1 MAAAGSSDEVTL
13 TGVNT
18 FTGPVTI
25 NAGSLRVT
33 EAAQLG
39 ADDTAISV
47 AGSTAALRLDG
58 SAGAIELPET
68 HAFTISNPSNEG
80 ALVNEAGDNVIA
92 GDLLL
97 GAGVGGSRITL
108 AGGSLRVGGVIRN
121 TYTSRGLE
129 ITGGG
134 DAQFDGG
141 LDNGGVGLSFSG
153 FTKNGGGTV
162 RIPGPVNIAGGIT
175 HNAGRLVLNGPV
187 ALGGSLSVA
196 SGAVLTGYG
205 TVRAPTSVSGI
216 LSPGDDTGTLSF
228 ESNLTFQATAR
239 LRWEL
244 GTHTV
249 TNTDRVLAANLSV
262 TGGAKI
268 DVALTN
274 AGSHVN
280 FAHAF
285 WRSNRVWNVVTAT
298 NIVGAFSMGATSADA
313 VGHAASTYGSFSL
326 QNTATNVNLLWT
338 PLPGFPVVYEPT
350 VAITAPS
357 TNPYV
362 LPAGVF
368 SLQLSAVVSNGGGTL
383 LGTTWSQ
390 ISDDGEVSFA
400 DASDPNTQVEFSAPG
415 DYTLRLTVSNEAG
428 NASADVQITA
438 SGLPLYYESRIVFSN
453 YPRNETLTNF
463 PVLLV
468 FDTNIP
474 GFTYDDFQTADGAD
488 LRVLADDGV
497 TPLNFEIEQWNPAGR
512 SYVWVQVPYFTNDC
526 AVRARWADPAAAG
539 VPDSAGNGATWSNG
553 FLGVWHL
560 AETNGPHLD
569 GSPNLATARVTQV
582 SVQGTAAG
590 IAGGADSFNGT
601 NDYVSLPDMG
611 ANARV
616 TVECWV
622 KLNDV
627 PAGSDIG
634 LVSSDP
640 WSAGITH
647 FKTDNGLRLKA
658 QILSAGTIASSSNLL
673 AVGNWFYAAYTIAGN
688 ASTDFTIFFN
698 GAPIGSAAGSTN
710 NLLADVNLAREYN
723 GRYLN
728 AIMDEVRISSVARST
743 NWIWATYQNIAS
755 NAAFAS
761 YGAVTI
767 PSNNPPALAAIP
779 PQTMGVGQWLYI
791 TNAATDADAPPQSL
805 TYRLEPPDAEATM
818 DSTSGLFTWRA
829 PVTSSGTTN
838 RFTITATDNG
848 SPRLT
853 ATQEFQV
860 IVGPLTNDVA
870 VANLTHSS
878 EGFGFQISGAAGPD
892 YWLEASTN
900 LAAWEA
906 VTGTNSPAPPF
917 TLQAPVGTNIPQRY
931 YRLRLG
937 P

>member
-1 MAAAGSSDEVTL
+1 MRPATISSRATC
-13 TGVNT
+13 GW
-18 FTGPVTI
+18 
-25 NAGSLRVT
+25 
-33 EAAQLG
+33 G
-39 ADDTAISV
+39 AD
-47 AGSTAALRLDG
+47 
-58 SAGAIELPET
+58 
-68 HAFTISNPSNEG
+68 F
-80 ALVNEAGDNVIA
+80 
-92 GDLLL
+92 
-97 GAGVGGSRITL
+97 GGSRITL
-108 AGGSLRVGGVIRN
+108 AGGSLRIGGITRN
-121 TYTSRGLE
+121 TFTARGLE
-129 ITGGG
+129 TTGAG
-134 DAQFDGG
+134 DIQFDGG
-141 LDNGGVGLSFSG
+141 FDNGGVGLSFSG
-153 FTKNGGGTV
+153 YTKNGSGTV

-187 ALGGSLSVA
+187 ALGGSLTVA
-196 SGAVLTGYG
+196 SGALLAGTG
-205 TVRAPTSVSGI
+205 TVRATTTISGI
-216 LSPGDDTGTLSF
+216 LSPGDDTGTIAF
-228 ESNLTFQATAR
+228 ESNLTFTAAGR
-239 LRWEL
+239 LRWAL
-244 GTHTV
+244 DTHAV
-249 TNTDRVLAANLSV
+249 TNTDRLLAANLTV
-262 TGGAKI
+262 TGGAKLDI
-268 DVALTN
+268 VFTN
-274 AGSHVN
+274 DGSSVN

-298 NIVGAFSMGATSADA
+298 NIVGAFSMGTTSADA

-326 QNTATNVNLLWT
+326 QNTATNVNVLWT

-350 VAITAPS
+350 VAITAPA

-368 SLQLSAVVSNGGGTL
+368 SLPLSAVVSNGGGVL
-383 LGTTWSQ
+383 LGTTWSLV
-390 ISDDGEVSFA
+390 SDDGEVSFA

-415 DYTLRLTVSNEAG
+415 DYTLRLTVSNEVG
-428 NASADVQITA
+428 IASADVQITA

-468 FDTNIP
+468 LGTNIP
-474 GFTYDDFQTADGAD
+474 GFTYDDFQTPDGAD
-488 LRVLADDGV
+488 LRVLADDGA
-497 TPLNFEIEQWNPAGR
+497 TPLNFEVEQWNPSDR
-512 SYVWVQVPYFTNDC
+512 SFVWVQIPHFTNHC
-526 AVRARWADPAAAG
+526 AIRARWGDPDVTGAP
-539 VPDSAGNGATWSNG
+539 VSAVNGATWSNG
-553 FLGVWHL
+553 FIGVWHL

-582 SVQGTAAG
+582 TTQGAAAG
-590 IAGGADSFNGT
+590 IAGGADHFNGT

-627 PAGSDIG
+627 PAGGDNG
-634 LVSSDP
+634 LVSADP

-658 QILSAGTIASSSNLL
+658 QIHSAGTILSSSNLI
-673 AVGNWFYAAYTIAGN
+673 AVGSWFYAAYTIAGN
-688 ASTDFTIFFN
+688 ASTDFKIFVD

-710 NLLADVNLAREYN
+710 NLLTDVNLAREYN

-761 YGAVTI
+761 YGAITI
-767 PSNNPPALAAIP
+767 PSNNPPALLALSPHVI
-779 PQTMGVGQWLYI
+779 GIGQWLYV
-791 TNAATDADAPPQSL
+791 TNAATDADTPPQSL
-805 TYRLEPPDAEATM
+805 TYSLLPPDAEATL
-818 DSTSGLFTWRA
+818 DSTSGLFAWRA

-838 RFTITATDNG
+838 RFTIMATDNG
-848 SPRLT
+848 SPKLT
-853 ATQEFQV
+853 ATQELQV

-900 LAAWEA
+900 LTAWEA

-917 TLQAPVGTNIPQRY
+917 TLQAPVGTNMPQRY